1 MLNFLN
7 KKYIKFFIDFLC
19 NKMKEDDT
27 IIIYKK
33 DGKIF
38 IKFNGKD
45 YLLKN
50 ELDKKDF
57 ESNELG

>member
-1 MLNFLN
+1 MLDFLN

-19 NKMKEDDT
+19 KKLKEDDT
-27 IIIYKK
+27 ITIYKK
-33 DGKIF
+33 EGKIF

-50 ELDKKDF
+50 ELDKH

>member
-1 MLNFLN
+1 
-7 KKYIKFFIDFLC
+7 
-19 NKMKEDDT
+19 MKEDDT

>member
-19 NKMKEDDT
+19 IKLKEDDT
-27 IIIYKK
+27 ITIYKK
-33 DGKIF
+33 EGKIF